1 MTERKVEDRLMS
13 ARNLRKASTFCVLA
27 VAAGYFHS
35 RHSSTCRG
43 SLPNLAFRS
52 RQGRAESTAMNA
64 GFMDIFKGA
73 VGTKGTWSAEE
84 FQRMVKAIESSAQT
98 TIDIV
103 PNWDDLEVILRGQE
117 TAAERAKED
126 LYLAGEAAECL
137 DYSLFSVSSLLVII
151 TTGHFILICK
161 ESSADDLY
169 NICYFNF

>member
-1 MTERKVEDRLMS
+1 MS

-52 RQGRAESTAMNA
+52 SQGRAESTAMNA

-126 LYLAGEAAECL
+126 TYLAGEGAECSRL
-137 DYSLFSVSSLLVII
+137 LITFTASNCCHGSHYSYHQNLLLIICITSVLSIVAAASLYVKVL
-151 TTGHFILICK
+151 TP
-161 ESSADDLY
+161 
-169 NICYFNF
+169 